1 MMLNTSPFG
10 VGVTYKCWYLTTVS
24 VSTADYNVEPIT
36 IIGEKTNTG
45 SLADGFTLTVGP
57 TPIVLGNIATVTAA
71 WSVQISVVS
80 FHFETCA
87 VIHGSQ
93 SINIIQVN

>member
-71 WSVQISVVS
+71 WSVQISVVT

-93 SINIIQVN
+93 SINIIEVN